1 MGLLDSPRNKSL
13 IAIIFAGLL
22 GYMVYSGEGLS
33 LIGFKGLKLAQD
45 RARATQDTMRVM
57 KAQADSVRRELAK
70 GTVTELQQKTEAYRE
85 ILDTLRLLVPERGE
99 VPGLIDAI
107 STRAKVRG
115 VHLAVFTPEPVENG
129 PVPFDT
135 YRYRVAVIGHYD
147 QIGEFLTDVAG
158 LRRIIVPM
166 NLILKYAN
174 ATSARAL
181 GDTSKAM
188 LEANLTVKTFVKSGS
203 TGGGGA
209 AGESGGTGHD

>member
-13 IAIIFAGLL
+13 LAIAFALL
-22 GYMVYSGEGLS
+22 IGYMVYTGEGLS
-33 LIGFKGLKLAQD
+33 LLGFHGLKVGRAKAHAMQD
-45 RARATQDTMRVM
+45 SMLVM
-57 KAQADSVRRELAK
+57 KAEADSVRRELAK
-70 GTVTELQQKTEAYRE
+70 GTVTELKQKTEAYRE
-85 ILDTLRLLVPERGE
+85 ILDTLRQLVPERGE

-135 YRYRVAVIGHYD
+135 YRYRVSVIGHYD
-147 QIGEFLTDVAG
+147 QIGQFLTDVAG

-166 NLILKYAN
+166 NLTLKAAN

-188 LEANLTVKTFVKSGS
+188 LEAALMVKTFVKSGS
-203 TGGGGA
+203 SGTGGEGGGG
-209 AGESGGTGHD
+209 HD